1 VGKVQQTEGPYWSK
15 AWIQKLWEFTNQNF
29 VDFDSG
35 AVDFAALGKEEYEFR
50 KAMFFRNFKNSKRAK
65 ESFYEAKELYEKR
78 VKAGEQGGR
87 PRIPP
92 DAATGNTADDSK
104 APPSGKPGSERP
116 AGGRT
121 ANSLQRNRRPESKED
136 FRHFVA
142 DQDLNISL
150 AEDWYAIHE
159 ARGWTFE
166 DGSKIMNWK
175 GALKNYV
182 ASREEDG
189 MKL

>member
-1 VGKVQQTEGPYWSK
+1 MSSK
-15 AWIQKLWEFTNQNF
+15 
-29 VDFDSG
+29 
-35 AVDFAALGKEEYEFR
+35 
-50 KAMFFRNFKNSKRAK
+50 K
-65 ESFYEAKELYEKR
+65 ESYWAKVLFREYTSHYITMTDEEIVQD
-78 VKAGEQGGR
+78 VKQGIVALTRLDPSGNSFGSKMVGWAMERQEGKAARASAENGSLGGR

-92 DAATGNTADDSK
+92 DAENGNASDDRK
-104 APPSGKPGSERP
+104 APPSGNHLGSGKPGSARP

-166 DGSKIMNWK
+166 DGSPIMNWK

-182 ASREEDG
+182 TSREEDG
-189 MKL
+189 IQL